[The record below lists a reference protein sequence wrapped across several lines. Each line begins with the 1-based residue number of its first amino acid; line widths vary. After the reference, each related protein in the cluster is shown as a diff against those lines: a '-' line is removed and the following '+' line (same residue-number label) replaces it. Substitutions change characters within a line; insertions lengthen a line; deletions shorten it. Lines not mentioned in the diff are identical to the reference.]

1 MDQET
6 HQYYDNYFSLF
17 LTDGWKQLMQ
27 DFGNNALSINSIE
40 AAKDADDMFFR
51 KGQLNVLA
59 HLLNMET
66 IVRTNYDEATK
77 PSEEEDEAHRA
88 PRPSRSCKYER
99 SLV

>member
-6 HQYYDNYFSLF
+6 QQYYDNYFSLF

-27 DFGNNALSINSIE
+27 DFNNNALSINSIE

-59 HLLNMET
+59 HLINMES
-66 IVRTNYDEATK
+66 IVTNNYDELVKT
-77 PSEEEDEAHRA
+77 EEDD
-88 PRPSRSCKYER
+88 
-99 SLV
+99 